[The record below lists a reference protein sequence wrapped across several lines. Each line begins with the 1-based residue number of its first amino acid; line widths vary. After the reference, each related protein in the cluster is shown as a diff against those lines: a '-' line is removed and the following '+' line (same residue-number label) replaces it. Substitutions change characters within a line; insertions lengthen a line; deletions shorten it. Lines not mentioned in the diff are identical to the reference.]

1 MLHVASFLPK
11 PFQKVECG
19 LLLLCS
25 CEVEASEMT
34 NPNQHIHTHECRK
47 FFRNWGLEMQSDS
60 GSITQPVSG
69 PTQPRIHGLFFS
81 PRWSARPAGTRLASQ
96 RQAHLLHK
104 TFPPAL
110 LLCICLTRQHFQA
123 GSATDWQQ
131 LKREWKWDEKQPADG
146 FWMKRG
152 TGRWLFL
159 LTQHLL
165 GWDRVLCLSV

>member
-81 PRWSARPAGTRLASQ
+81 PRWSARPAGTLLASQ